1 MRAAAG
7 ESGKIEKKSRTGA
20 LGSDENNDGSDAYMR
35 LEHIMNIRTC
45 EAR

>member
-20 LGSDENNDGSDAYMR
+20 LGSDENNDGSNAYMAVR
-35 LEHIMNIRTC
+35 TYHEH
-45 EAR
+45 AHL